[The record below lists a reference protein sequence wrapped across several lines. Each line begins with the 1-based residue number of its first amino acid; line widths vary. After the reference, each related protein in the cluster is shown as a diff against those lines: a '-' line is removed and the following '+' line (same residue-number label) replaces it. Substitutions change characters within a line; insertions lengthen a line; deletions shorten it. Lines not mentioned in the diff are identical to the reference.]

1 MKTSERLKQFVCW
14 GCGNCCRGDGFVRL
28 RPGEAERIAEYLG
41 YSLIEF
47 TQKFTRLGAGRS
59 GLILEGKGDDSAC
72 VFLNSDNSCAVYPVR
87 PQQCRDFPY
96 EWNYP
101 GWWRR
106 CENACAIEDKPI
118 TIEKLKRR
126 RKRQGPPDAGQ
137 PKD

>member
-1 MKTSERLKQFVCW
+1 MNTSERLKQFVCW
-14 GCGNCCRGDGFVRL
+14 GCGNCCRGGEGVHL
-28 RPGEAERIAEYLG
+28 EAGEAERIAEYLG

-47 TQKFTRLGAGRS
+47 KQKFTKFGPS
-59 GLILEGKGDDSAC
+59 GSGMILKDKVDDSAC

-106 CENACAIEDKPI
+106 CENTCAIGDKPI

-126 RKRQGPPDAGQ
+126 RKRQGPPDPG
-137 PKD
+137 

>member
-1 MKTSERLKQFVCW
+1 M
-14 GCGNCCRGDGFVRL
+14 RL
-28 RPGEAERIAEYLG
+28 RPGEAERIADYLG
-41 YSLIEF
+41 YSLKEF
-47 TQKFTRLGAGRS
+47 TEKFTKLGESRS
-59 GLILEGKGDDSAC
+59 GLILEEKNDDAAC

-106 CENACAIEDKPI
+106 CENSCAIEDKPI

-126 RKRQGPPDAGQ
+126 RGRRKHNDSVQVEKRR
-137 PKD
+137 